1 MMNQIKELNN
11 NNCKRFIIEVNL
23 ILLDSQKR
31 YTISLFIYTTISVLE
46 LKRFISKDFEF
57 SIQSMIL
64 FYPPKGIID
73 NAYKFLFEPNK
84 IITIDLIIDRKKNQI
99 NKLNKEIALKNINY
113 DNLPKNIS
121 NCDKFLLNNKNNKN
135 NLINNYIK
143 PYNDINNTVLLNPYN
158 NLLNNPFNDNKQCQ
172 LPEKTNYF
180 NNQINNN
187 ICKSIIKDNKTE
199 NLNNIYK
206 IDNNNL
212 NQIKNNKCN
221 FILTKIDTKQ
231 KIANDNLLG
240 KKRSFPATFKTTILN
255 KENEI
260 TKQKTTIKPQNN
272 SNIKIVNF
280 SVNKNVKI

>member
-121 NCDKFLLNNKNNKN
+121 NSDKFLLNNKNNKN

-143 PYNDINNTVLLNPYN
+143 PYNDINNTVLLSPYN
-158 NLLNNPFNDNKQCQ
+158 NLLNNPFNDNKQSQ

-187 ICKSIIKDNKTE
+187 ICKNIIKDNKTE

-260 TKQKTTIKPQNN
+260 TKQKAMIKPQNN

>member
-1 MMNQIKELNN
+1 MNQIKELNN

-187 ICKSIIKDNKTE
+187 ICKNIIKDNKTE

-221 FILTKIDTKQ
+221 FILTKIDNKQ

-260 TKQKTTIKPQNN
+260 TKQKAMIKPQNN

>member
-143 PYNDINNTVLLNPYN
+143 PYNDINNTELLNPYN
-158 NLLNNPFNDNKQCQ
+158 NLLNNPFNDNKQYQ

-187 ICKSIIKDNKTE
+187 ICKNIKNENKTE
-199 NLNNIYK
+199 NLNNVYK

-221 FILTKIDTKQ
+221 FILTKIDNKQ

-260 TKQKTTIKPQNN
+260 TKQKNMIKPQNN

>member
-11 NNCKRFIIEVNL
+11 NNCKRFIIEINL

-46 LKRFISKDFEF
+46 LKQFISKDFEF
-57 SIQSMIL
+57 PIQSMIF

-113 DNLPKNIS
+113 QNLEKNIR
-121 NCDKFLLNNKNNKN
+121 NYNQILLNNKNNKN

-143 PYNDINNTVLLNPYN
+143 PYNDINNTELLNPYN
-158 NLLNNPFNDNKQCQ
+158 NLLNNPFNDNKQYQ

-187 ICKSIIKDNKTE
+187 ICKNIKNENKTE
-199 NLNNIYK
+199 NLNNVYK

-221 FILTKIDTKQ
+221 FISTKIDTKQ
-231 KIANDNLLG
+231 KISNENLLG

-260 TKQKTTIKPQNN
+260 TKQKAMIKPQNN

>member
-1 MMNQIKELNN
+1 MNQIKELNN

-143 PYNDINNTVLLNPYN
+143 PYNDINNTVLLSPYN
-158 NLLNNPFNDNKQCQ
+158 NLLNNPFNDNKQSQ
-172 LPEKTNYF
+172 LPKKTNYF

-187 ICKSIIKDNKTE
+187 ICKNIIKDNKAE

-260 TKQKTTIKPQNN
+260 TKQKAMIKPQNN

>member
-143 PYNDINNTVLLNPYN
+143 PYNDINNTVLLSPYN
-158 NLLNNPFNDNKQCQ
+158 NLLNNPFNDNKQSQ

-187 ICKSIIKDNKTE
+187 ICKNIIKDNKTE

-260 TKQKTTIKPQNN
+260 TKQKNMIKPQNN

>member
-113 DNLPKNIS
+113 DNLQKNTS
-121 NCDKFLLNNKNNKN
+121 NYNIILLNNKNNKN

-260 TKQKTTIKPQNN
+260 TKQKAMIKPQNN

>member
-31 YTISLFIYTTISVLE
+31 YNISLFIYTTISVLE

-221 FILTKIDTKQ
+221 FILTKIDNKQ

>member
-11 NNCKRFIIEVNL
+11 NNCKRFIIEINL

-46 LKRFISKDFEF
+46 LKQFISKDFEF
-57 SIQSMIL
+57 PIQSMIF

-113 DNLPKNIS
+113 QNLEKNIS
-121 NCDKFLLNNKNNKN
+121 NYNQILLNNKNNKN

-143 PYNDINNTVLLNPYN
+143 PYNDINNTELLNPYN
-158 NLLNNPFNDNKQCQ
+158 NLLNNPFNDNKQYQ

-221 FILTKIDTKQ
+221 FILTKIDNKQ

-260 TKQKTTIKPQNN
+260 TKQKNMIKPQNN

>member
-73 NAYKFLFEPNK
+73 NAYNFLFEPNK

-260 TKQKTTIKPQNN
+260 TKQKNMIKPQNN

>member
-1 MMNQIKELNN
+1 MMNQIKKLNN
-11 NNCKRFIIEVNL
+11 NNFKRFIIEVNL

-260 TKQKTTIKPQNN
+260 TKQKNMIKPQNN

>member
-1 MMNQIKELNN
+1 MNQIKELNN

>member
-31 YTISLFIYTTISVLE
+31 ITISLFIYTTISVLE